1 MRCAASAKSGCE
13 NKVPAAPPAPPKKQ
27 NSLAREISEYYDD
40 PLGYVL
46 DVFPWG
52 VGELSHATGP
62 DTWQTE
68 ALRQI
73 GKEVKD
79 RAFDGHTPVSPLRFC
94 RASGHDIGKTTLAAW
109 LVCWIKDTRED
120 SQGTITANTFTQL
133 ETKTWAAI
141 KKWAKL
147 AITREWWE
155 IGAAKMYHRESRDTW
170 FVACQSSSEE
180 NSEAFAGQH
189 AIFSTSYYVFD
200 EASAIPDEIWRVAEG
215 GLTDGEPMIFAFGN
229 PTRNTGQF
237 YESCFGNKRHR
248 WNHGSIDSRTSGI
261 SNKKTI
267 EEWLQD
273 YGEDSDFFRVR
284 VRGLAPNASEDQL
297 IPRDLVGAA
306 MGRTARP
313 LADEPLVAGVDV
325 PDGGSAWFIVRFR
338 RGLDGNPAAP
348 IRIPGSRI
356 DRAAMIE
363 ILARLCAEGV
373 ECRDRV
379 KRPLAGVFV
388 DSAFGA
394 PLVERLLGMRHKQ
407 VHEVR
412 FGGKSPDLHYAN
424 MRAFMWAKKMKDWL
438 SQGALERND
447 EKLAVDLTSPGFHLN
462 RQDQVVLESKEE
474 MARDGR
480 PSPDDGDAF
489 ALTFA
494 AVVMP
499 VKPNPP
505 SRPLLSASPW
515 S

>member
-1 MRCAASAKSGCE
+1 MTPE
-13 NKVPAAPPAPPKKQ
+13 HP
-27 NSLAREISEYYDD
+27 LADYYDD

-46 DVFPWG
+46 DIFPWRE
-52 VGELSHATGP
+52 GELRHATGP
-62 DTWQTE
+62 DEWQTK
-68 ALRQI
+68 ALEDI
-73 GKEVKD
+73 GRDVQG
-79 RAFDGHTPVSPLRFC
+79 RGFDGHTAVSPLRFC
-94 RASGHDIGKTTLAAW
+94 RASGHDIGKTTMAAW
-109 LVCWIKDTRED
+109 IVNWIKDTRPH
-120 SQGTITANTFTQL
+120 SQGTITANTFSQL

-141 KKWAKL
+141 KRWSKL
-147 AITREWWE
+147 APTAKDWE
-155 IGAAKMYHRESRDTW
+155 IGTTKMYHRDYRDTW
-170 FVACQSSSEE
+170 FVACQSSNED
-180 NSEAFAGQH
+180 NSESFAGQH

-200 EASAIPDEIWRVAEG
+200 EASAIGDEIWRVAEG

-237 YESCFGNKRHR
+237 YEACFGNKQHR

-284 VRGLAPNASEDQL
+284 VRGLPPNASEDQL
-297 IPRDLVGAA
+297 IPRDLVREA
-306 MGRTARP
+306 MARSAQP

-338 RGLDGNPAAP
+338 RGLDGDPAAP

-356 DRAAMIE
+356 DRPAMI
-363 ILARLCAEGV
+363 ARLAELCQNGV
-373 ECRDRV
+373 ACRDGAT
-379 KRPLAGVFV
+379 RPLAAVFV

-394 PLVERLLGMRHKQ
+394 PIVERLLGMRHKQ
-407 VHEVR
+407 VQEVR
-412 FGGKSPDLHYAN
+412 FGGKSPDQHFAN
-424 MRAFMWAKKMKDWL
+424 MRSYMWAKGVKDWL
-438 SQGALERND
+438 AKGSLGRVD
-447 EKLAVDLTSPGFHLN
+447 EKLMVDLTSPGFHLN
-462 RQDQVVLESKEE
+462 RSDAVVLESKEE

-494 AVVMP
+494 AP
-499 VKPNPP
+499 VRAIAPRKPQP
-505 SRPLLSASPW
+505 SRAAMSPW